1 MSPKIL
7 NPTDFSECAKGAE
20 AAAVDLGAKLGD
32 EIVLCH
38 VLVETPLYGE
48 GFLTAPKIKDVYDA
62 QRKWAEAKLE
72 ARCADLRQRGI
83 KASWRVATGPPFQ
96 MIVDMAAR
104 EHAALIVMG
113 THGRSGLDRILLGS
127 VAERVI
133 RLAPCP
139 VLTVRQPDSE
149 R

>member
-139 VLTVRQPDSE
+139 VLTVRQPNSE

>member
-7 NPTDFSECAKGAE
+7 HPTDFSECAKGAE
-20 AAAVDLGAKLGD
+20 AAAVDLGTKLGD
-32 EIVLCH
+32 ELVLCH

-139 VLTVRQPDSE
+139 VLTVRQLE

>member
-20 AAAVDLGAKLGD
+20 AAAVDLGTKLGD

-96 MIVDMAAR
+96 MIVDMASR
-104 EHAALIVMG
+104 EQAALIVMG

>member
-7 NPTDFSECAKGAE
+7 HPTDFSECAKGAE
-20 AAAVDLGAKLGD
+20 AAAVDLGTKLGD
-32 EIVLCH
+32 ELVLCH

-113 THGRSGLDRILLGS
+113 TRGRSGLDRILLGS

-139 VLTVRQPDSE
+139 VLTVRQLE

>member
-20 AAAVDLGAKLGD
+20 AAAVDLGTKLGD
-32 EIVLCH
+32 ELVLCH

-139 VLTVRQPDSE
+139 VLTVRQLE